1 MYKLL
6 TTFIVIF
13 LVINCGGPKKEVP
26 AKTTTATTATIEAV
40 IKTIEPMTVI
50 SIEKKGPYNEVGKTI
65 GEMIT
70 WVMAKTIKPMGNP
83 FGVYYDDPMKVIPE
97 STRYEICMPVAPET
111 KGDKTIKIKNLPAM
125 EVASTI
131 YIGPY
136 GKVGPTYEK
145 LMTWITEK
153 GYTICGPVREHY
165 LNNPTSVPVESLKT
179 EIQIPIKKETQ

>member
-13 LVINCGGPKKEVP
+13 LVINCGGPKKEMP
-26 AKTTTATTATIEAV
+26 AKTTTATTPTFEAV

-70 WVMAKTIKPMGNP
+70 WVMAKKIKPMGNP

-97 STRYEICMPVAPET
+97 STRYEVCMVVTPET
-111 KGDKTIKIKNLPAM
+111 KGDKTLKVKQQPGM

-131 YIGPY
+131 YMGPY
-136 GKVGPTYEK
+136 DKCGPTYEK
-145 LMTWITEK
+145 LTTWITEK
-153 GYTICGPVREHY
+153 GYTISGPVREHY
-165 LNNPTSVPVESLKT
+165 LNNPSETAAESLKT
-179 EIQIPIKKETQ
+179 EIQFPITKKTQ